1 MKNKFLISKIK
12 AREIL
17 DGRGLPTLEVDIFV
31 NNIIFNRAQVPSGN
45 STGAYEAFELR
56 DGEKRCR
63 GMGIKKA
70 VSNINNIIA
79 PRLIGQDVT
88 LQEQLDNLM
97 IELDGT
103 QNKSKFGANAIL
115 GVSLAI
121 FKAAASSLR
130 IPLYKHFN
138 QDAHTMPIPMIN
150 MLNGGMNSSNDLD
163 FQEFLIM
170 PVGAKT
176 FSEALFLSVEIKM
189 QLKEELVK
197 KYGKYAINS
206 GSGGAFVPPIKKTW
220 EALKILDR
228 AVDKAGYKNEIVYA
242 LDVAATHLYDK
253 NTKKYKIEQLEFSRE
268 DLINFYKLITANFK
282 IMSLEDP
289 LHEDDFEGYALLN
302 QELKNIQIIG
312 DDFFATNMGRLKR
325 GIEMKAANSILL
337 KVNQIG
343 TLSETLKV
351 AEMANKNDYSIVV
364 SNRSGDTEEDIIADI
379 AVGLNTGQIKA
390 GALARNE
397 RISNYNRLLRIEEEL
412 GEKAQYLGKEFREH
426 FK

>member
-17 DGRGLPTLEVDIFV
+17 DGRGLPTVEVDIFV
-31 NNIIFNRAQVPSGN
+31 NNNIFNRAQVPSGN
-45 STGAYEAFELR
+45 STGAHEAFELR
-56 DGEKRCR
+56 DGGKRCK
-63 GMGIKKA
+63 GMGVKKA

-103 QNKSKFGANAIL
+103 KNKSKLGANAIL

-121 FKAAASSLR
+121 FKVAALSLR
-130 IPLYKHFN
+130 IPLYKHFK
-138 QDAHTMPIPMIN
+138 QHAHILPIPMIN
-150 MLNGGMNSSNDLD
+150 MLNGGVNSSNDLD

-176 FSEALFLSVEIKM
+176 FSEALFLSIEIKM
-189 QLKEELVK
+189 QLKDELTK
-197 KYGKYAINS
+197 KYGKSAINS
-206 GSGGAFVPPIKKTW
+206 GNGGAFVPPIKKTW
-220 EALKILDR
+220 EALEILER
-228 AVDKAGYKNEIVYA
+228 AVNKAGYKNEIVYA
-242 LDVAATHLYDK
+242 LDVAATHLYDN
-253 NTKKYKIEQLEFSRE
+253 NTKKYKIEEKEMSRE
-268 DLINFYKLITANFK
+268 SLIDFYKAITANFK
-282 IMSLEDP
+282 IMSIEDP
-289 LHEDDFEGYALLN
+289 LHEDDFEGYALIS

-312 DDFFATNMGRLKR
+312 DDFFATNMGRLQR

-343 TLSETLKV
+343 TVSETLKV
-351 AEMANKNDYSIVV
+351 AEMANKNNYKIVV
-364 SNRSGDTEEDIIADI
+364 SNRTGDTEEDIIADI

-412 GEKAQYLGKEFREH
+412 GEKAQYAGKEFREH
-426 FK
+426 F